1 VSKVCEARFNH
12 WAAAIAVALLSTL
25 VLVSPTLA
33 KAAGENAGGNSEASA
48 ACENGG
54 YANWTDAA
62 GNAFRNA
69 GACVSYAA
77 HGGTLTPVVVNPF
90 SVSYRASGA
99 NGFVASLTGTGLQ
112 PSSAVDLILT
122 WGGDPLFVGDV
133 ADPSGAIT
141 FEVSSVCA
149 SLGSP
154 LTAVGAAG
162 TVVGGV
168 HTDYPLPL
176 PSPAICPPPA

>member
-1 VSKVCEARFNH
+1 MSNVCEARSNR
-12 WAAAIAVALLSTL
+12 WTVAVAGALLSTL
-25 VLVSPTLA
+25 VLAAPVLA
-33 KAAGENAGGNSEASA
+33 KPADGNAGGNSEASA

-54 YANWTDAA
+54 YASWTDAA

-77 HGGTLTPVVVNPF
+77 HGGTLMPVVVNPF

-99 NGFVASLTGTGLQ
+99 NGFVATLTGTGLQ
-112 PSSAVDLILT
+112 PSTGVDLILT
-122 WGGDPLFVGDV
+122 WGGEPLFFGDV

-162 TVVGGV
+162 TVIGGV
-168 HTDYPLPL
+168 HTEYPLPL
-176 PSPAICPPPA
+176 PGAAICPSPA

>member
-1 VSKVCEARFNH
+1 VSKVSEARSNR
-12 WAAAIAVALLSTL
+12 WAAAIAIALLST
-25 VLVSPTLA
+25 VILVSPTLA
-33 KAAGENAGGNSEASA
+33 NPAGEDAGGNSEASA

-69 GACVSYAA
+69 GACVSHAA
-77 HGGTLTPVVVNPF
+77 HGGALMPVVVNPF
-90 SVSYRASGA
+90 AVSYRASGA
-99 NGFVASLTGTGLQ
+99 NGFVATLTGTGLQ
-112 PSSAVDLILT
+112 PSTGVDLILT
-122 WGGDPLFVGDV
+122 WGGEPLFVGDV

-154 LTAVGAAG
+154 LTAVAAAG

-168 HTDYPLPL
+168 HTEYSLPL
-176 PSPAICPPPA
+176 PGAAICPSPA